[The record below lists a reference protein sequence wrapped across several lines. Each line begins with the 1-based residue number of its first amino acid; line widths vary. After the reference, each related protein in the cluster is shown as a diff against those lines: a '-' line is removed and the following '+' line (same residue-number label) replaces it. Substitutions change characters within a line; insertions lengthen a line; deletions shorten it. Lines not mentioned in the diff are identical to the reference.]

1 MTESKT
7 SLFENP
13 VFTKIVHSRWTFV
26 ALQLLDILT
35 TLAAFHA
42 GGFEANPLVARFT
55 REFGVTRG
63 LIGEKVVALVIA
75 LGVRRRMW
83 VVNLFYGAV
92 VIWNVYVV
100 WSLSARHP

>member
-1 MTESKT
+1 MSDNKA

-13 VFTKIVHSRWTFV
+13 VITKIVQSRWTFV
-26 ALQLLDILT
+26 VLQLLDIVT

-55 REFGVTRG
+55 REFGATKG
-63 LIGEKVVALVIA
+63 LIGEKVLALLIV

-100 WSLSARHP
+100 LSLTARHP